1 MCENFE
7 MKFKKIAVLT
17 SDKSWFVP
25 YAQKLVNFLNTIGYD
40 TNLFLIHNEIN
51 SDFEVVFILSYFKII
66 ENEFLRRHKH
76 NIVIHESDLP
86 NGRGWAPLFW
96 QILEKKN
103 KIPITLFE
111 ASKNADD
118 GDIYI
123 KDYILLR
130 GHELND
136 EIREKQ
142 AEKTIELCQRFLN
155 DYDNLMPIKQSGTT
169 SYYRKRTPKDSELDI
184 NKSIKEQ
191 FDLLRIVNNDEYP
204 AFFNYHG
211 CRYIVK
217 IFKER
222 SYKDD
227 DYFKK

>member
-1 MCENFE
+1 MCERFK

-17 SDKSWFVP
+17 SDSWFVP
-25 YAQKLVNFLNTIGYD
+25 YAQKLMNILNAIGYD
-40 TNLFLIHNEIN
+40 TNLFLDHDEIN
-51 SDFEVVFILSYFKII
+51 RDFEIVFILSYFKII
-66 ENEFLRRHKH
+66 GNNFLRKHKH
-76 NIVIHESDLP
+76 NIVIHASDLP

-111 ASKNADD
+111 ANENADD
-118 GDIYI
+118 GDFYI
-123 KDYILLR
+123 KDYILLE

-142 AEKTIELCQRFLN
+142 AKKTFELCLKFLN
-155 DYDNLMPIKQSGTT
+155 DYNNLMPIKQSGTIT
-169 SYYRKRTPKDSELDI
+169 HYRKRTPKDSELDI

-204 AFFNYHG
+204 AFFEYNG
-211 CRYIVK
+211 CKYIVK
-217 IFKER
+217 IYKER
-222 SYKDD
+222 SSKDD
-227 DYFKK
+227 DSFKK